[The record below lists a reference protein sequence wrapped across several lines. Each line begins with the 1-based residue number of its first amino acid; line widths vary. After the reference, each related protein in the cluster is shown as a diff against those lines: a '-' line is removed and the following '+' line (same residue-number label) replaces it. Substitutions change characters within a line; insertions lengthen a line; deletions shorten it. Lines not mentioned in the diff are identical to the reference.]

1 MKAAHFLI
9 AALCVALASSCGNS
23 TPDAVAHLGDAV
35 LTMEELRERIPNN
48 ISAED
53 STALAQEIIQSWLKD
68 ALVLQEAE
76 KISDEEKLAV
86 ERRIEDYRTS
96 LLIYSYEQ
104 DWIKKNMDTVVTN
117 EQIQTYYEANKSSM
131 KVNEHF
137 IQLNFCSL
145 PEKSKDVRNMTTA
158 FASDDIATWEAFCVQ
173 VGAKHYYNYS
183 TYVNWEQFAQLI
195 PLAIAD
201 RSQFITQATSTQQIN
216 FNGEIIWVK
225 IGSYLLPGDSSPME
239 MVRSNIASILLNI
252 RKQELLQKMKNGLY
266 DQAKSEGKL
275 EQ

>member
-1 MKAAHFLI
+1 MKAARFFI
-9 AALCVALASSCGNS
+9 AALSVFLAIGCSSSAPN
-23 TPDAVAHLGDAV
+23 AVAQLGDAV

-48 ISAED
+48 VSKED
-53 STALAQEIIQSWLKD
+53 SAALAQEIIQSWLKD

-76 KISDEEKLAV
+76 KMSDQEKLAV
-86 ERRIEDYRTS
+86 ERRIEDYRRS

-104 DWIKKNMDTVVTN
+104 DWIKKNMDTVVT
-117 EQIQTYYEANKSSM
+117 EDQILAYYEANKSSM

-137 IQLNFCSL
+137 LKLKFCSL
-145 PEKSKDVRNMTTA
+145 PEKSKEVKNMTSA
-158 FASDDIATWEAFCVQ
+158 FASDDISTWEAFCAQ
-173 VGAKHYYNYS
+173 AGAKHYYNFT
-183 TYVNWEQFAQLI
+183 TYINWEQFAQLI

-201 RSQFITQATSTQQIN
+201 RSEFITRATSMQQIN

-225 IGSYLLPGDSSPME
+225 IGSCLLPGDSSPLE

>member
-1 MKAAHFLI
+1 MKAAHVII
-9 AALCVALASSCGNS
+9 AAFYIVLASGCGNS
-23 TPDAVAHLGDAV
+23 TPDAVAHLGDAE
-35 LTMEELRERIPNN
+35 LTMEELRERIPDN

-53 STALAQEIIQSWLKD
+53 SSALAQEIIQSWLKD

-86 ERRIEDYRTS
+86 ERRIEDYRKS
-96 LLIYSYEQ
+96 LLIYSFEQ
-104 DWIKKNMDTVVTN
+104 EWIKKNMDTVITDD
-117 EQIQTYYEANKSSM
+117 QIQAYYEANKASM

-137 IQLNFCSL
+137 LTLKFCSL
-145 PEKSKDVRNMTTA
+145 PEKSKDAKNMTSA
-158 FASDDIATWEAFCVQ
+158 FESDDIATWEAFCIQ
-173 VGAKHYYNYS
+173 AGAKHYFNFSKYM
-183 TYVNWEQFAQLI
+183 NWEQFAQLI

-201 RSQFITQATSTQQIN
+201 RSQFLTQATSSQKIN

-225 IGSYLLPGDSSPME
+225 IGSYLLPGDSSPLE

-252 RKQELLQKMKNGLY
+252 RKQELLQKMRNGLY

>member
-9 AALCVALASSCGNS
+9 AALCAALASSCGNS

-86 ERRIEDYRTS
+86 ERRIEDYRKS

-137 IQLNFCSL
+137 IQLKFCSL
-145 PEKSKDVRNMTTA
+145 PEKSKDVKNMSTA

-225 IGSYLLPGDSSPME
+225 IGSYLLPGDSSPLE

-252 RKQELLQKMKNGLY
+252 RKQELLQKMKNVLY